1 MKPYGNEGMHHED
14 NRNSTKT
21 GQTASKCKRESRR
34 INKKIRRAKD
44 KVSLKREISKQV

>member
-21 GQTASKCKRESRR
+21 GARPSNNKTTSRR
-34 INKKIRRAKD
+34 LAKKTRRARD
-44 KVSLKREISKQV
+44 KAALYRAVNAT